1 MKIDYNF
8 KGILEEKLG
17 ISIAN
22 IDEVSGGDTA
32 KSFRLKI
39 ESGEILFCKVLEGSD
54 SKEMV
59 SSEISGLSLLSN
71 HINTPKVV
79 NKIHLENYSVL
90 LLEWLDFKIA
100 TNDEMKTFGK
110 SLAKLHRQSNSFYGL
125 EEDNY
130 ISTLRQKNKAFQ
142 DWNEFYM
149 ENRLVPHIKVLYDQ
163 GSIDRNTAKNAE
175 LFSKVI
181 DLEIPKESPSLIH
194 GDLWNG
200 NYTTTQRGTY
210 IFDPAIYYG
219 HREMDIAM
227 TLLFGSFGRS
237 FYEAYQ
243 EEFPLEKGFMQRLD
257 IHQLYPLLIHA
268 RLFGSQYMQ
277 KVVNILD
284 KYTN

>member
-1 MKIDYNF
+1 MKIDYNV
-8 KGILEEKLG
+8 KGILEEKLEV
-17 ISIAN
+17 N
-22 IDEVSGGDTA
+22 ILHVNEVSGGDTA
-32 KSFRLKI
+32 KSFKVNI
-39 ESGEILFCKVLEGSD
+39 DDGAILFCKVLDAID
-54 SKEMV
+54 SKKMLG
-59 SSEISGLSLLSN
+59 SEISGLSLLSKF
-71 HINTPKVV
+71 INTPQVI
-79 NKIHLENYSVL
+79 NNFHMENYSIL

-110 SLAKLHRQSNSFYGL
+110 GLAKLHRETSNSYGL

-130 ISTLRQKNKAFQ
+130 ISTLIQKNTVFE
-142 DWNEFYM
+142 DWTEFYM

-163 GSIDRNTAKNAE
+163 GSIDRKTVKNAE

-181 DLEIPKESPSLIH
+181 GLEIPKESPSLIH

-200 NYTTTQRGTY
+200 NYMTTQRGTY
-210 IFDPAIYYG
+210 LFDPATYYG
-219 HREMDIAM
+219 HREIDIAM

-268 RLFGSQYMQ
+268 RLFGSQYIH
-277 KVVNILD
+277 KVVNTLH